1 MEATYGKNVMAEKRE
16 GQDLIRLYLPVE
28 VKEGFKLYCSL
39 KGTTMTNVLREHI
52 EELLV
57 SEDFR
62 LLLEKRLNEQRR
74 VVPSVPETIALLVRE
89 NFYQLLED
97 GKIRPENL
105 QVIAAGG
112 KPSNPDLVRIAQILD
127 IREEDLLAMRD
138 REFPNQP
145 KRKQPNGHH

>member
-1 MEATYGKNVMAEKRE
+1 MEAIYGENVMAEKRE
-16 GQDLIRLYLPVE
+16 GQDLIRLYLPIE
-28 VKEGFKLYCSL
+28 LKEDFKLYCSL

-74 VVPSVPETIALLVRE
+74 VVPSLPGTIALLVRE
-89 NFYQLLED
+89 NFYKLLAD
-97 GKIRPENL
+97 GKIHSENL
-105 QVIAAGG
+105 QAIATGE
-112 KPSNPDLVRIAQILD
+112 KPSNPDLVRIAQILN

-138 REFPNQP
+138 REFQNQS